1 MLSKELTSVLA
12 ITGIALLLFV
22 LVTQHAEY
30 NSLVRA
36 RINVKEPFEN
46 AATDLEVSVT
56 GITEMS
62 EMAPGPADIADQ
74 RQPYHLL
81 RGVLPDAPVDA
92 PSALNAKTCYESD
105 FANRFQKTESYLQ
118 RTNNYKRAS
127 PDNCSAP
134 LSVLVN
140 SFYKNDLL
148 S

>member
-30 NSLVRA
+30 SSLVRA

-46 AATDLEVSVT
+46 AAEVEIPVT
-56 GITEMS
+56 GISEIS

-81 RGVLPDAPVDA
+81 RGVLPDAPTDV
-92 PSALNAKTCYESD
+92 PSNLNAKSCYESD